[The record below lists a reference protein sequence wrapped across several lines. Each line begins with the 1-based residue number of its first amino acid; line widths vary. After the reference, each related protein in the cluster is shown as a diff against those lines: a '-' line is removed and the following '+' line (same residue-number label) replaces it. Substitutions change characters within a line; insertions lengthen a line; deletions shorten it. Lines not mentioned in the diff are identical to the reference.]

1 METITIKVEPSEGS
15 KIEGC
20 LVLDK
25 ETVLIVSFVP
35 TNVGFNARV
44 ELGLTQYGGN
54 VPTYSYDNARTQF
67 DQEAA
72 GLITKGD
79 WKCFLKKLPS
89 LLKFNRYFFKLEY
102 AV

>member
-1 METITIKVEPSEGS
+1 MDAITIKVEPTEGT

-35 TNVGFNARV
+35 TQVGFNARL
-44 ELGLTQYGGN
+44 ELGLTEYGGN
-54 VPTYSYDNARTQF
+54 VPTNSYDHARAQF
-67 DQEAA
+67 DHEAV
-72 GLITKGD
+72 GVIEKGD

-89 LLKFNRYFFKLEY
+89 ILKFHNYFFRLEY